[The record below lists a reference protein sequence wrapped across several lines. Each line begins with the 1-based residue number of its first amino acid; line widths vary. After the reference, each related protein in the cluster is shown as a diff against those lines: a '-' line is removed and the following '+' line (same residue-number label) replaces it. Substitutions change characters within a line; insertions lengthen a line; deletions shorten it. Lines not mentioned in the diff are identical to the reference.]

1 MSFLGRHLELN
12 KLKALV
18 QLARPHQYLKNG
30 FIFLPLFFGHRLHDL
45 QALIPAGWAFAAFCL
60 GASSVYIINDL
71 HDVEEDRQHPVKKL
85 RPLAAGILT
94 RQEAGW
100 LAAGF
105 MVLSLAV
112 AWLFLGPGFLLP
124 LGAYVLLNLVYS
136 YGLKHLA
143 IIDVVCIAVGF
154 VLRVYAGGLAADIPP
169 SHWLVLMTFLL
180 ALFLALAKRRD
191 DLLLTVNGPQVRRN
205 LDGYSLEFVS
215 LSMVLMAAVVI
226 VSYILYTVSPE
237 VVAKHGTNDV
247 YLTTIWVIMG
257 LLRYMQITFVE
268 QRSGSPTLVL
278 LKDSFLQVIIL
289 LWLLSFYLIFYVFG
303 H

>member
-1 MSFLGRHLELN
+1 MSFLGRHLEPH

-45 QALIPAGWAFAAFCL
+45 QALAPACWAFAAFCL
-60 GASSVYIINDL
+60 GASSVYVINDL

-85 RPLAAGILT
+85 RPLAAGIIT
-94 RQEAGW
+94 RQEAGG

-191 DLLLTVNGPQVRRN
+191 DLLLTSMGPRC
-205 LDGYSLEFVS
+205 
-215 LSMVLMAAVVI
+215 AVTWTATAWN
-226 VSYILYTVSPE
+226 SSP
-237 VVAKHGTNDV
+237 
-247 YLTTIWVIMG
+247 
-257 LLRYMQITFVE
+257 
-268 QRSGSPTLVL
+268 
-278 LKDSFLQVIIL
+278 
-289 LWLLSFYLIFYVFG
+289 
-303 H
+303 

>member
-45 QALIPAGWAFAAFCL
+45 QALTPACWAFAAFCL
-60 GASSVYIINDL
+60 GASSVYVINDL

-85 RPLAAGILT
+85 RPLAAGIIT
-94 RQEAGW
+94 RQEAGG

-112 AWLFLGPGFLLP
+112 AWLFLGPRFLLP

>member
-1 MSFLGRHLELN
+1 MSFLGRHLELH

-45 QALIPAGWAFAAFCL
+45 QALIPACWAFAAFCL

-71 HDVEEDRQHPVKKL
+71 HDIEEDRQHPVKKL